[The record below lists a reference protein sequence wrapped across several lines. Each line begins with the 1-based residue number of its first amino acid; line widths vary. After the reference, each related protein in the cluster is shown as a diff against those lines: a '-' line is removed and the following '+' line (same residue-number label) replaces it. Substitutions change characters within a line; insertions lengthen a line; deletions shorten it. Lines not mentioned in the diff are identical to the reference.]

1 VRQMEVADDST
12 LHCTHG
18 DGEGRECGEEEVEVM
33 KSKTRQHDRL
43 ASRPK
48 VRPRVEMVTATV
60 WLWLG
65 APLPCC
71 PFKWYRRVLI
81 DCWWQ
86 QLVHSSQG
94 HASKQSRMAWMEH
107 V

>member
-65 APLPCC
+65 APL
-71 PFKWYRRVLI
+71 R
-81 DCWWQ
+81 
-86 QLVHSSQG
+86 SSVS
-94 HASKQSRMAWMEH
+94 SKQSQMQIQVSAR
-107 V
+107 